1 MNNALEVFNGDRNTK
16 QALKEFMLSVIEQEA
31 LQRIFKGEDVSHI
44 RDAKLLLDKTFEEL
58 DNAFTIKPKP
68 RDTTNQAR

>member
-1 MNNALEVFNGDRNTK
+1 
-16 QALKEFMLSVIEQEA
+16 MLSVIEQEA
-31 LQRIFKGEDVSHI
+31 LQRMFKGEDVSHI